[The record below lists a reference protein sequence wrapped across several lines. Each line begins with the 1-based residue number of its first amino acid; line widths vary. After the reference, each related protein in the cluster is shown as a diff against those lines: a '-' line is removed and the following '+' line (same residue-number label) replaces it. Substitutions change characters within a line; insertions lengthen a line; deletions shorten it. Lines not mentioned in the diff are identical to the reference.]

1 MQQKFL
7 YIQLATAVSDTVK
20 TKTPTNSSKS
30 GKKRSTKRESITS
43 SVDPQK
49 KDDSVQGGKKERER
63 EKWITENTRD
73 ESSLN
78 DV

>member
-20 TKTPTNSSKS
+20 TKTPTNSS
-30 GKKRSTKRESITS
+30 TKRESITS

-49 KDDSVQGGKKERER
+49 KDDSVQGEKKKER
-63 EKWITENTRD
+63 EKWIIENTRD
-73 ESSLN
+73 VSSPN